1 MNIKSKSY
9 ETPKEAICK
18 EFTEAVRFWWKIM
31 LSKNTHYFS
40 FGKRAWNLQSSYLRI
55 YLAVNELIR
64 YYPASFIMRSK
75 DPSTLR
81 IIDLWRFKSIKS
93 NKRYIVEVEKF
104 SNHFLGLKFYW
115 KGVVNSKN
123 RYSLLTN
130 DYEPRTI
137 VMSCVYIMLDY
148 FRKDKF
154 ASLVSWQRVTWTVLK
169 TVLRQI
175 NAFVF
180 TDGWCSLFL
189 VLKHL
194 YRDTILKI
202 QYTCLL
208 IGTCWKMARCLSQ
221 K

>member
-1 MNIKSKSY
+1 M
-9 ETPKEAICK
+9 
-18 EFTEAVRFWWKIM
+18 
-31 LSKNTHYFS
+31 
-40 FGKRAWNLQSSYLRI
+40 
-55 YLAVNELIR
+55 NELIR

-130 DYEPRTI
+130 DYVPRTI

-154 ASLVSWQRVTWTVLK
+154 ASFG
-169 TVLRQI
+169 
-175 NAFVF
+175 FVAASDLNCPENSTSPNKRFRF
-180 TDGWCSLFL
+180 TDG
-189 VLKHL
+189 
-194 YRDTILKI
+194 
-202 QYTCLL
+202 
-208 IGTCWKMARCLSQ
+208 
-221 K
+221 